1 MRSINVNKKGKTMKK
16 TLKEKAA
23 IFRTKA
29 MLYREENV
37 KLQNSQFNAFE
48 KNKSLEV
55 EVEKLKSALVV
66 KDLQKDLDHS
76 EEKHKLKDKLIKVLE
91 ERPKD
96 VKIEVKQPVYGSHS
110 VLDNTTGY
118 VGSTSGTS
126 ITTTGTANGS
136 AGFYTR

>member
-1 MRSINVNKKGKTMKK
+1 MRSTNVNKKGKTMKK

-29 MLYREENV
+29 AMLKEQNV
-37 KLQNSQFNAFE
+37 RLQNGMSNVSEQ
-48 KNKSLEV
+48 NKSLEL

-96 VKIEVKQPVYGSHS
+96 VKVEVQQPVYDNGYSA
-110 VLDNTTGY
+110 LNNNTT
-118 VGSTSGTS
+118 STS
-126 ITTTGTANGS
+126 IATTTNGS
-136 AGFYTR
+136 AGFLR